1 MSKKINEILIRP
13 LLTEKI
19 TAIQDKRINVYGF
32 VVAKDAN
39 KIEIAKAVEQKF
51 NVKVKNVRT
60 VVRKG
65 KTKTQFTRSGRFT
78 GKTATI
84 KKAYVTLEKDN
95 KIDFFENI

>member
-19 TAIQDKRINVYGF
+19 TAIQDKGVNVYGF
-32 VVAKDAN
+32 VVARDAN

-78 GKTATI
+78 GRTATI
-84 KKAYVTLEKDN
+84 KKAYVTLEKDY

>member
-1 MSKKINEILIRP
+1 MSKKINEIIIRP

-19 TAIQDKRINVYGF
+19 TAIQDKGINVYGF
-32 VVAKDAN
+32 VVAKNAN

-51 NVKVKNVRT
+51 NVKVTNVRT
-60 VVRKG
+60 VIRKG

-78 GKTATI
+78 GRTATI